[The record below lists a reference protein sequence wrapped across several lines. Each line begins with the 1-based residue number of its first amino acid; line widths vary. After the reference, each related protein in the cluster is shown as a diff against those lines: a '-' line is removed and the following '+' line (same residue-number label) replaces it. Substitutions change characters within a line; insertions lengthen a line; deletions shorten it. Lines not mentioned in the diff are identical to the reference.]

1 MGLNH
6 ITFSPLYSTMNGF
19 THSALSLVFFYPRA
33 NAETGAAE
41 SNKWSA
47 ERFFLP
53 AYAHLFDIWPAV
65 EHKVKQGEPTAQ

>member
-1 MGLNH
+1 
-6 ITFSPLYSTMNGF
+6 MNEF
-19 THSALSLVFFYPRA
+19 TQCALSLFFPRA

-53 AYAHLFDIWPAV
+53 THTHLFNIWPAV
-65 EHKVKQGEPTAQ
+65 EHKVKQGEPAAQ